1 MWNRF
6 VMAASLLVLL
16 TGIAA
21 ADATLPD
28 TSYRLGTGDQVRLKV
43 YEWRS
48 AVGEVYAWTA
58 LNADFRV
65 GPDGNVSLPLVGSVP
80 AVGQTVEQLADTIA
94 NGLQKAA
101 GLATRPQ
108 ASVEIVEFRPVYVL
122 GSVNQP
128 GEYSYR
134 PGMTVLQ
141 AISIAGG
148 LFRTNDPGL
157 LGFQRSSMTTA
168 GELRVLQLEYSG
180 FLARSAR
187 LQAELDGSDKIAF
200 PPELLQRQ
208 SEPEVVRLIKREQ
221 VMFTAR
227 GDALNSQLA
236 ALQGLKDLI
245 NGEVASLKE
254 KTNTM
259 DKELALL
266 KQELSNTTSLVKQGL
281 AVAPREFSLRQTEIE
296 AQGRRLDVDTA
307 ILRAREDVGKAD
319 QAMVE
324 LRNKTRGETLT
335 ELAQVESKLT
345 ETAARIKTNAAIV
358 GTDREI
364 IGPGMAALSEEQ
376 TAAPQYVIRRKSGDE
391 LQQIAADETS
401 SVQPGDTVEVKRAR
415 QALPQIGSSGIALD
429 RLTNPDSPP
438 AAPGSL
444 VNSETVADSPT
455 SGITKI
461 PAPAPRPSGPKRH

>member
-6 VMAASLLVLL
+6 IATASLLVFL

-21 ADATLPD
+21 ADP
-28 TSYRLGTGDQVRLKV
+28 TSNYRLGTGDQIRVKV

-65 GPDGNVSLPLVGSVP
+65 GPDGNVSLPLVGSV
-80 AVGQTVEQLADTIA
+80 AAMGQTVEQLADTIA
-94 NGLQKAA
+94 NDLQKAV

-128 GEYSYR
+128 GEYAYR

-148 LFRTNDPGL
+148 LFRVNDPSL
-157 LGFQRSSMTTA
+157 LTFQRSSMTTA
-168 GELRVLQLEYSG
+168 GELRVLRLEHSG
-180 FLARSAR
+180 LLARGAR
-187 LQAELDGSDKIAF
+187 LQAELDGGDKIVF
-200 PPELLQRQ
+200 PPELMQQQ
-208 SEPEVVRLIKREQ
+208 SEPEVARLIKREQ

-227 GDALNSQLA
+227 RDALNSQLG
-236 ALQGLKDLI
+236 ALQGLKDLL

-259 DKELALL
+259 DQELALL

-281 AVAPREFSLRQTEIE
+281 AVAPREFTLRQTEIE
-296 AQGRRLDVDTA
+296 AQGRRLDADAA
-307 ILRAREDVGKAD
+307 ILHAREDVGKAD
-319 QAMVE
+319 QAMIE
-324 LRNKTRGETLT
+324 LRNKTRGEALT

-345 ETAARIKTNAAIV
+345 ETAARIKTDAAIV
-358 GTDREI
+358 GTDQEI
-364 IGPGMAALSEEQ
+364 IGPGMASLSDEQ
-376 TAAPQYVIRRKSGDE
+376 TGAPQYVIRRKSGDE
-391 LQQIAADETS
+391 VQQIPVDETS
-401 SVQPGDTVEVKRAR
+401 SVQPGDTVEVKRMR
-415 QALPQIGSSGIALD
+415 TSPQIGSSGIALD
-429 RLTNPDSPP
+429 RLADPDSPP

-444 VNSETVADSPT
+444 VNNESVADSPI

-461 PAPAPRPSGPKRH
+461 PAPAPRPGGPKRH

>member
-1 MWNRF
+1 
-6 VMAASLLVLL
+6 
-16 TGIAA
+16 
-21 ADATLPD
+21 
-28 TSYRLGTGDQVRLKV
+28 
-43 YEWRS
+43 
-48 AVGEVYAWTA
+48 
-58 LNADFRV
+58 
-65 GPDGNVSLPLVGSVP
+65 
-80 AVGQTVEQLADTIA
+80 
-94 NGLQKAA
+94 
-101 GLATRPQ
+101 
-108 ASVEIVEFRPVYVL
+108 
-122 GSVNQP
+122 
-128 GEYSYR
+128 
-134 PGMTVLQ
+134 MTVLQ

-307 ILRAREDVGKAD
+307 ILRAREDLGKAD

-444 VNSETVADSPT
+444 VNSETIADSPT

>member
-1 MWNRF
+1 MWSRF
-6 VMAASLLVLL
+6 IATASLVIFL
-16 TGIAA
+16 TGVAA
-21 ADATLPD
+21 ADAIPVD
-28 TSYRLGTGDQVRLKV
+28 TNYRLGTGDQIRLKV

-65 GPDGNVSLPLVGSVP
+65 GPDGSVSLPLVGSVP
-80 AVGQTVEQLADTIA
+80 AVGQTVEQLADAIA
-94 NGLQKAA
+94 NNLQKAA

-122 GSVNQP
+122 GSVNKP

-157 LGFQRSSMTTA
+157 LAFQRSSMTTA
-168 GELRVLQLEYSG
+168 GELRVLQFEYSG
-180 FLARSAR
+180 LLARGAR
-187 LQAELDGSDKIAF
+187 LQAELDGGDKIAF

-208 SEPEVVRLIKREQ
+208 NEPEIARLIKREQ

-245 NGEVASLKE
+245 SGEVASLKE

-296 AQGRRLDVDTA
+296 AQGRRLDVDTS

-319 QAMVE
+319 QAMIE
-324 LRNKTRGETLT
+324 LRNKTRGEILT

-391 LQQIAADETS
+391 VQQIAADETS

-415 QALPQIGSSGIALD
+415 QALPQIGSSGVALD

-444 VNSETVADSPT
+444 VNSESVADSP

-461 PAPAPRPSGPKRH
+461 PAPVLRPGAPKRH